1 MENKVYCCIDLK
13 SFFASVEA
21 VDRGLDPFTTN
32 LVVADSS
39 RGKGSICLAITPA
52 MKALGIKNRCRIF
65 EIPEH
70 VEYISAMPRMKRY
83 MEVSSQIYGIYLK
96 FISPDDI
103 HVYSIDECF
112 IDITSYISLYG
123 KTPKEIANMLMNEV
137 MEETGICATAG
148 IGTNMFLAKVALDIT
163 AKKAPDHIGYLD
175 EELFKNEIWN
185 HKPITDIWNIG
196 KGIASRLA
204 KYGVYDLKGVTGMSE
219 QTLYREFG
227 VNAEYLI
234 EQNAI
239 DVEVS
244 NSEIRVMFG
253 NIALSSKLVEGKF
266 PDYNRVI
273 PMNNNNV
280 FKVKRELL
288 SAALKR
294 TAILANAKLRGVK
307 WDLKGNTLMIQ
318 STNSDQEEAQDV
330 LDIEYNGIDIEI
342 GFNLLYLQDVLNNLN
357 VFIR

>member
-1 MENKVYCCIDLK
+1 MRTTALSTLGAGTKHPALTLK

-52 MKALGIKNRCRIF
+52 MKELGIKNRCRIY
-65 EIPEH
+65 EIPTN

-83 MEVSSQIYGIYLK
+83 MEVSSQIYGVYLK

-112 IDITSYISLYG
+112 IDITSYTSLYS
-123 KTPKEIANMLMNEV
+123 KTPKEIANMLMDEV
-137 MEETGICATAG
+137 MKETGICATAG

-196 KGIASRLA
+196 RGIAKRLEKYKKAIFILQFFIYLKQA
-204 KYGVYDLKGVTGMSE
+204 KTSTFAFLKL
-219 QTLYREFG
+219 Q
-227 VNAEYLI
+227 
-234 EQNAI
+234 
-239 DVEVS
+239 
-244 NSEIRVMFG
+244 
-253 NIALSSKLVEGKF
+253 
-266 PDYNRVI
+266 
-273 PMNNNNV
+273 
-280 FKVKRELL
+280 KRAVLH
-288 SAALKR
+288 SPFCYPF
-294 TAILANAKLRGVK
+294 
-307 WDLKGNTLMIQ
+307 
-318 STNSDQEEAQDV
+318 EEP
-330 LDIEYNGIDIEI
+330 E
-342 GFNLLYLQDVLNNLN
+342 
-357 VFIR
+357 